1 MGNPARYIEK
11 NCDINQEFKFANPE
25 IKTKINH
32 IYNSTFP
39 GSILWDLT
47 SRNIQMLFNSW
58 SVSVRHMWNIPLQTH
73 KYLIEPLAGKHAKVM
88 IYSRYINFIKSIQK
102 RTKIPVK
109 YMYELIYQ
117 DTRTITG
124 SNIREILNVNNEENI
139 LKINVNHMKNKMKFC
154 KIPIEEE
161 WRVDMIKEL
170 TNVKQHNLNIEFE
183 NGDLLTN
190 DEIDDLIYFAA
201 TS

>member
-1 MGNPARYIEK
+1 
-11 NCDINQEFKFANPE
+11 
-25 IKTKINH
+25 
-32 IYNSTFP
+32 
-39 GSILWDLT
+39 
-47 SRNIQMLFNSW
+47 
-58 SVSVRHMWNIPLQTH
+58 
-73 KYLIEPLAGKHAKVM
+73 M

-102 RTKIPVK
+102 STKIPVK

-124 SNIREILNVNNEENI
+124 SNIREILNANNEENI
-139 LKINVNHMKNKMKFC
+139 LKINVNRMKN

-170 TNVKQHNLNIEFE
+170 TNVKQHNLYIEFE
-183 NGDLLTN
+183 NGDSLTN
-190 DEIDDLIYFAA
+190 DEIDELIFFAA